1 MVVRSGSGR
10 HGHRG
15 EKRRADRADSREA
28 PASEV
33 AGLASRKT
41 AARLLA
47 AVVDAKTPLDG
58 LTDAEH
64 GHPQFLALDVRDRG
78 LVRAILASAL
88 RHRRTIEALIAE
100 RLHSPLPAN
109 ATTLSQI
116 LHVGAA
122 QILFLD
128 VPDSAAVDLA
138 VTHAK
143 SDPRTA
149 RFAALVNAV
158 LRGLA
163 REKEQAVPRVL
174 GKVTDAPDWFV
185 SRLREAYDVERTEQI
200 LAAHRVEPPTDFTV
214 KSDPQRWAAAFGG
227 IVLPTGSV
235 RVARLPSAVPE
246 LPGYAE
252 GEWWV
257 QDAAA
262 ALPARLLG
270 AVSGVRVADLCAAPG
285 GKTAQL
291 AFAGAKVTAV
301 DTSRSRLERLTANLA
316 RLQLEAEVVQ
326 ADVLAWR
333 PAENFDAILL
343 DAPCSSTG
351 TVRRHP
357 DVLWTK
363 SPADVEKLAALQRRL
378 LDSAVALLR
387 PGGRIVFSNCS
398 LDPAEGEDLVRHFL
412 ADHPEM
418 ELERIA
424 PGEIPGTAEFVSPE
438 GLLRT
443 TPADFAS
450 DDPALSGMDGFFA
463 VRLRRR
469 G

>member
-1 MVVRSGSGR
+1 VRSGSGR
-10 HGHRG
+10 YGHSG
-15 EKRRADRADSREA
+15 EKLRADKAAFREA
-28 PASEV
+28 PASQV
-33 AGLASRKT
+33 AGLTSRKT

-64 GHPQFLALDVRDRG
+64 GHPQFLALDVRDRA

-88 RHRRTIEALIAE
+88 RHRRSIEALISE

-109 ATTLSQI
+109 ATTLSHI

-143 SDPRTA
+143 SDPRTT

-163 REKEQAVPRVL
+163 RDKEEAVPRVL
-174 GKVTDAPDWFV
+174 DEVTDAPDWFA
-185 SRLREAYDVERTEQI
+185 SRLRHAYGPEPAERF

-235 RVARLPSAVPE
+235 RVARLPSPVPE

-270 AVSGVRVADLCAAPG
+270 DVNGLRVADLCAAPG

-291 AFAGAKVTAV
+291 AFADARVTAV
-301 DTSRSRLERLTANLA
+301 DSSRSRLERLKVNLA
-316 RLQLEAEVVQ
+316 RLHLEAEVVQ
-326 ADVLAWR
+326 ADVLEWR
-333 PAENFDAILL
+333 PAEKFDAILL

-363 SPADVEKLAALQRRL
+363 SPADIEKLAALQRRL
-378 LDSAVALLR
+378 LDSAVSLLR

-398 LDPAEGEDLVRHFL
+398 LDFSEGEELARLFL

-418 ELERIA
+418 ELEPIA
-424 PGEIPGTAEFVSPE
+424 PDEIPGAAELITPE
-438 GLLRT
+438 GFLRT

-463 VRLRRR
+463 ARLRPR